1 MFTKL
6 GPLLFDE
13 IPQFPPSANVVE
25 VEFGKMLRV
34 IEWAGAS
41 LTALGFL
48 GIVALAGTPRDQRN
62 QYRIGL
68 VPVARATAPANASAA
83 TPPAPD
89 TRYEYPYS
97 VIPGGAW
104 TADDLRHAV
113 ESDPVAANQY
123 RDFDFGHA
131 RVVPLDHD
139 SAFYVSYRLASG
151 VFWTTERI
159 HLRRGEIVLTDGTNF
174 LRARSGSRLSDVPL
188 LPVSSLEP
196 TSLEMDA
203 TEAAITSGE

>member
-1 MFTKL
+1 VFTKL
-6 GPLLFDE
+6 GPILFDE
-13 IPQFPPSANVVE
+13 IPHFPPGANVVE
-25 VEFGKMLRV
+25 VKFGKMLRV

-48 GIVALAGTPRDQRN
+48 GIVAMAGTPRDQRN

-68 VPVARATAPANASAA
+68 IPVARTTAPAEDSTA
-83 TPPAPD
+83 TPPPSD
-89 TRYEYPYS
+89 TRSEYPYS

-104 TADDLRHAV
+104 TVEDLRQAA
-113 ESDPVAANQY
+113 ESDPIVASHY

-139 SAFYVSYRLASG
+139 AAFYISYRLASG

-159 HLRRGEIVLTDGTNF
+159 RLRRGEIVLTDGTNF
-174 LRARSGSRLSDVPL
+174 LRARSGGRLSEVPL

-196 TSLEMDA
+196 TSSEMDSAEA
-203 TEAAITSGE
+203 TITSGE